1 MASSNDPSSQIPDV
15 RASLGPLLIAS
26 TISWAFWGLLTMQ
39 VIRYYLSYVP
49 LHSRICRVCKYK
61 IWDKS
66 LSSAQVQ
73 ERHHDH
79 KDLGELSAVIFSAS
93 IDACVG
99 RHRLV

>member
-1 MASSNDPSSQIPDV
+1 MATPASPIPDV
-15 RASLGPLLIAS
+15 TAILGPILIGSA
-26 TISWAFWGLLTMQ
+26 ISWVFWGLLTMQ
-39 VIRYYLSYVP
+39 VIRYFLSYVP

-73 ERHHDH
+73 ERHKDH
-79 KDLGELSAVIFSAS
+79 EDLGELSAVIFSAS
-93 IDACVG
+93 IDAYVG